1 VTVEISVR
9 IDTACSPGE
18 RPVEVVE
25 RKGRGHPD
33 TICDAIAERVGLRLS
48 RYYLDRFGTI
58 LHHNVD
64 KVLRCAGRARPAF
77 GGGEVLEPIELY
89 LAGRVTDE
97 CAGVRIPVHEI
108 ATAACREWIRDRLPE
123 IDVDEDV
130 RIISRLRPGS
140 ADLTRLF
147 AWDGRSPLANDSSCG
162 VGFAPLTDLEATV
175 LAVERGL
182 NSQEVRRAHPEIGTD
197 IKVMGIRHEQ
207 RIQLTVACAFIGRHL
222 KDMQEY
228 VCRKQEISA
237 LIHRIAGGVT
247 RCELSVDV
255 NTADDL
261 ERNLVYLTV
270 TGTSA
275 EAGDDGEV
283 GRGNRASG
291 LITPY
296 RPMSIEAVAGKNPV
310 SHVGKL
316 YNVLA
321 GRMAAEIVGS
331 VPGIRGATCVA
342 VSQIGRP
349 IDEPHT
355 LDLALAVGGARDR
368 CALEPAV
375 RAIANDHLARITS
388 LRDELLSEAAT
399 IC

>member
-1 VTVEISVR
+1 MELSVR
-9 IDTACSPGE
+9 IDSVCSPGD

-33 TICDAIAERVGLRLS
+33 TICDAVAERVGLRLS
-48 RYYLDRFGTI
+48 RYYLERFGTI

-64 KVLRCAGRARPAF
+64 KVLLCAGRARPAF
-77 GGGEVLEPIELY
+77 GGGEVLEPIEIY

-108 ATAACREWIRDRLPE
+108 AVDACREWIRDRLPE
-123 IDVDEDV
+123 VDADHDV

-140 ADLTRLF
+140 ADLTKLF
-147 AWDGRSPLANDSSCG
+147 VQSGPSPLANDSSCG

-175 LAVERGL
+175 LAVERRL
-182 NSQEVRRAHPEIGTD
+182 NSQEVKHAHPEIGTD

-207 RIQLTVACAFIGRHL
+207 RIHLTVACAFIGRHV
-222 KDMQEY
+222 KDVHEY
-228 VCRKQEISA
+228 ACRKQEITG
-237 LIHRIAGGVT
+237 LVHRIAQGVT
-247 RCELSVDV
+247 QCELSVDLNV
-255 NTADDL
+255 ADDI
-261 ERNLVYLTV
+261 EQNLVYLTV

-291 LITPY
+291 LITPF

-331 VPGIRGATCVA
+331 VPGVRGATCVA

-349 IDEPHT
+349 IGEPHT
-355 LDLALAVGGARDR
+355 LDLALAVEGAPKRD
-368 CALEPAV
+368 AFEPAV

-388 LRDELLSEAAT
+388 LTDELLSEAVT
-399 IC
+399 LY